1 MSFQPFELIED
12 LHANHKKTHSP
23 VLSQV
28 YDRELE
34 KTEGFEKFADFCQ
47 TFKLYRGRTQ
57 NESEDPSVVGEF
69 KVGSL

>member
-1 MSFQPFELIED
+1 MCF
-12 LHANHKKTHSP
+12 
-23 VLSQV
+23 LSQV

-34 KTEGFEKFADFCQ
+34 KTEGFEQFADFCQ